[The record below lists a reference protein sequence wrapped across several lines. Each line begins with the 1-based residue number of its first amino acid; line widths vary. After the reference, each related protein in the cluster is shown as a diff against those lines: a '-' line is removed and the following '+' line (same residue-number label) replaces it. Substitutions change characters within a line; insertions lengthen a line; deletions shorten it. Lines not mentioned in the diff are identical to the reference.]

1 MSCPRSGWVGFAQLG
16 LGRAGLV
23 WFGLGLVWVG
33 LGCFCVAVACVHALW
48 TRVEVDGML
57 WRELVTKLRC
67 FAALWNTWF
76 EVMWGREECSVGILC
91 EGAQATVD
99 VWG

>member
-1 MSCPRSGWVGFAQLG
+1 M
-16 LGRAGLV
+16 
-23 WFGLGLVWVG
+23 
-33 LGCFCVAVACVHALW
+33 
-48 TRVEVDGML
+48 
-57 WRELVTKLRC
+57 KLRC

-91 EGAQATVD
+91 EGAQVTVD